1 MESTSAPRFCPL
13 LLEMLLT
20 PQQNQLIQ
28 TLDICMP
35 ASVTEKVQ
43 GELGNIKKQ
52 RLP

>member
-1 MESTSAPRFCPL
+1 MEFTSAPPFAPL

-43 GELGNIKKQ
+43 GDLGNTKK
-52 RLP
+52 RSLP